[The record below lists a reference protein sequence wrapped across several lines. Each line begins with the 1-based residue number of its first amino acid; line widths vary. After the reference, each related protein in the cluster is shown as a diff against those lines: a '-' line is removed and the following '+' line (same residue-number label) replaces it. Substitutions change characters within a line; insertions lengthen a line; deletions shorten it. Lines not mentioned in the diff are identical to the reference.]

1 MADHLQAANDLH
13 GKVCVVTGGNAGL
26 GLATATALA
35 RRGATT
41 VITARDRAK
50 GDAAVAMIRARAA
63 NDDVYCIDLD
73 LASLASV
80 RVCAEAVLKRWP
92 RLDVLINN
100 AGGIFSPRSETVDGF
115 ETIFGVNHLGPFL
128 LTNLL
133 LDRLRSSAPARVVHL
148 SSLAYHFPVTGI
160 RFDDLQST
168 RRFSSAIVYGRAKI
182 AVGLFSAELHRRH
195 HSAGLS
201 SYAVHPGFVR
211 TSFAQDG
218 DMSGFFA
225 SASAATF
232 IRTPE
237 RGASATLWC
246 ATEPGIESSSGSF
259 VQNRWMGNWGKVKP
273 VRVNRHL
280 RSERDAERLWIE
292 SARLVGLSE
301 I

>member
-1 MADHLQAANDLH
+1 MADALQTADDLR
-13 GKVCVVTGGNAGL
+13 GKVVVVTGGNAGL

-50 GDAAVAMIRARAA
+50 GDAAVATIRSLTT
-63 NDDVYCIDLD
+63 NDDVHCVDLD

-80 RVCAEAVLKRWP
+80 RACADAVLQRWP

-133 LDRLRSSAPARVVHL
+133 LDPLRAAAPARIVHL

-160 RFDDLQST
+160 YFDDLQST
-168 RRFSSAIVYGRAKI
+168 RRFSSATVYGRAKI

-195 HSAGLS
+195 HTHGVS

-218 DMSGFFA
+218 DMPGFFA
-225 SASAATF
+225 RASSAMF

-237 RGASATLWC
+237 QGASATLWC
-246 ATEPGIESSSGSF
+246 AGEPGIESLSGSF

-280 RSERDAERLWIE
+280 RSARDAERLWTE
-292 SARLVGLSE
+292 SARLVGL
-301 I
+301 